1 MRCKMIVM
9 NNLLF
14 HFPIYI
20 CFNIDTFVNRII
32 LFSCKHIC
40 GFMLKHI
47 LYWRCINFVIIFKLH
62 RSVGEITKEFLVSF
76 CANLNES
83 IPNFGKK
90 QKQFALGNFLHP
102 YYKGALLKFDNDKET
117 FDETKDLICQL
128 FKDEEEEEEEES
140 PNTLGGCASSLVLKY
155 EAFCKEEMR

>member
-76 CANLNES
+76 CANLNER

>member
-1 MRCKMIVM
+1 M
-9 NNLLF
+9 
-14 HFPIYI
+14 
-20 CFNIDTFVNRII
+20 
-32 LFSCKHIC
+32 
-40 GFMLKHI
+40 
-47 LYWRCINFVIIFKLH
+47 
-62 RSVGEITKEFLVSF
+62 GEITKEFLVSF
-76 CANLNES
+76 CANLNKR

-140 PNTLGGCASSLVLKY
+140 PNTLGGLSLIHI
-155 EAFCKEEMR
+155 

>member
-1 MRCKMIVM
+1 
-9 NNLLF
+9 
-14 HFPIYI
+14 
-20 CFNIDTFVNRII
+20 
-32 LFSCKHIC
+32 
-40 GFMLKHI
+40 MLKQIFH
-47 LYWRCINFVIIFKLH
+47 WRCSNSVIIFELH

-76 CANLNES
+76 CANLNER

-140 PNTLGGCASSLVLKY
+140 PSILGGCASSLVLKY
-155 EAFCKEEMR
+155 QAFCKEEIR

>member
-1 MRCKMIVM
+1 
-9 NNLLF
+9 
-14 HFPIYI
+14 
-20 CFNIDTFVNRII
+20 
-32 LFSCKHIC
+32 
-40 GFMLKHI
+40 MLKHI

-76 CANLNES
+76 CASLNER

>member
-1 MRCKMIVM
+1 MIVM

-76 CANLNES
+76 CANLNER

>member
-14 HFPIYI
+14 HFPIFI

-76 CANLNES
+76 CANLNER

-102 YYKGALLKFDNDKET
+102 YYKGALLKFYNDKET

>member
-40 GFMLKHI
+40 GLMLKHI

-76 CANLNES
+76 CANLNER

>member
-76 CANLNES
+76 CANFNER

>member
-1 MRCKMIVM
+1 
-9 NNLLF
+9 
-14 HFPIYI
+14 
-20 CFNIDTFVNRII
+20 
-32 LFSCKHIC
+32 
-40 GFMLKHI
+40 MLKQIFH
-47 LYWRCINFVIIFKLH
+47 WRCSNSVIIFELH

-76 CANLNES
+76 CAALNER

-90 QKQFALGNFLHP
+90 QKLFALGNFLHP
-102 YYKGALLKFDNDKET
+102 YYKGALLKFDKDKET

-155 EAFCKEEMR
+155 QAFCKEEIR

>member
-62 RSVGEITKEFLVSF
+62 RSVGEITKEFLVSL
-76 CANLNES
+76 CANLNER

>member
-1 MRCKMIVM
+1 
-9 NNLLF
+9 
-14 HFPIYI
+14 
-20 CFNIDTFVNRII
+20 
-32 LFSCKHIC
+32 
-40 GFMLKHI
+40 MLKHI

-76 CANLNES
+76 CANLNER

-102 YYKGALLKFDNDKET
+102 YYKGALLKFGNDKET

-155 EAFCKEEMR
+155 EAFCKEEIR

>member
-47 LYWRCINFVIIFKLH
+47 LYWRCINFVIILKLH

-76 CANLNES
+76 CANLNER